1 MALGKKTKRV
11 VDAEG
16 VAHVNATFNNTL
28 ITITDAHGNA
38 VSWGTAGKA
47 GFKGSKKSTPFA
59 ATVAGEQCAREAM
72 SAGVRRVH
80 VRVQGPGSGRES
92 AIQALAAA
100 GLQVKSIKDVT
111 PIPHNGCR
119 PPKRRRVGS
128 MRYTGPSCRQCRRE
142 GTKLFL
148 KGTKCFTE
156 KCPVERRPY
165 APGQHGQNTARRRK
179 VSEYAKQL
187 REKQKIKRIYGLSER
202 QFRNTFERVSTLPGV
217 TGHNLLAALESRLDN
232 IVYRMGFAAS
242 RKAARQLIRHR
253 HVEVN
258 GKSVDVPSFV
268 VEPGQEVRVRQ
279 KSRELV
285 IVQAA
290 LEVAARGAS
299 PAWIAVD
306 KDTFSGRML
315 ERPQRQS
322 IPIAAQEQ
330 LVVEL
335 YSK

>member
-1 MALGKKTKRV
+1 
-11 VDAEG
+11 
-16 VAHVNATFNNTL
+16 
-28 ITITDAHGNA
+28 
-38 VSWGTAGKA
+38 
-47 GFKGSKKSTPFA
+47 
-59 ATVAGEQCAREAM
+59 
-72 SAGVRRVH
+72 
-80 VRVQGPGSGRES
+80 
-92 AIQALAAA
+92 
-100 GLQVKSIKDVT
+100 
-111 PIPHNGCR
+111 
-119 PPKRRRVGS
+119 

-148 KGTKCFTE
+148 KGSKCYTE

-165 APGQHGQNTARRRK
+165 APGAHGQSTARRRK

-187 REKQKIKRIYGLSER
+187 REKQKIKRMYGLSEK
-202 QFRNTFERVSTLPGV
+202 QFRNTFDRVSALPGV

-232 IVYRMGFAAS
+232 MVYRMGFAAS

-258 GKSVDVPSFV
+258 GKNVDIPSFV
-268 VEPGQEVRVRQ
+268 VHPGQEIRLAQ

-285 IVQAA
+285 MVATA
-290 LEVAARGAS
+290 LEIASRGATPS
-299 PAWIAVD
+299 WLAVD

-315 ERPQRQS
+315 ERPQRAS

>member
-1 MALGKKTKRV
+1 
-11 VDAEG
+11 
-16 VAHVNATFNNTL
+16 
-28 ITITDAHGNA
+28 
-38 VSWGTAGKA
+38 
-47 GFKGSKKSTPFA
+47 
-59 ATVAGEQCAREAM
+59 
-72 SAGVRRVH
+72 
-80 VRVQGPGSGRES
+80 
-92 AIQALAAA
+92 
-100 GLQVKSIKDVT
+100 
-111 PIPHNGCR
+111 
-119 PPKRRRVGS
+119 

-165 APGQHGQNTARRRK
+165 APGQHGQAGARRRK
-179 VSEYAKQL
+179 SSEYSKQL

-202 QFRNTFERVSTLPGV
+202 QFRNTFERVAPQAGIA
-217 TGHNLLAALESRLDN
+217 GHNLLAALESRLDN

-258 GKSVDVPSFV
+258 ERMVDVPSYQV
-268 VEPGQEVRVRQ
+268 KPGEAVKVRV
-279 KSRELV
+279 KSREIV
-285 IVQAA
+285 GVQAA
-290 LEVAARGAS
+290 MDQSSRGAPLS
-299 PAWIAVD
+299 WLAVD
-306 KDTFSGRML
+306 RESFTGRML
-315 ERPQRQS
+315 ERPQRAA